1 MAAQPVHCKE
11 QITEIESIM
20 SWNITQHPLYALEM
34 EKLYDKR
41 MGNLKIRTD
50 ELESLKHQKGVVT
63 AFQRQAPF
71 WLHHGKA
78 LDRVESFLQEL
89 CEKGRFDE
97 HKGCMQVWAE
107 AIHAEPMRFF
117 ENFDFRNQSAHRERT
132 TNFSFSATDSFE
144 TLNGLLA
151 LDPVR
156 CLKVPGLL
164 SGNWLAGAMDPENRD
179 LAVLGIFSGFTRY
192 TKHQEKHARHDE
204 HRIGVEQHG
213 HNMFRD
219 MARSMGDSWSE
230 VIAMIPESPA
240 KMSPHLQRYYSK
252 LVGEMQFY
260 DLPPLP
266 LPRLFN
272 YTDSPAPRELFT
284 LALKTKLLG
293 TPQHAKYLDRI
304 TSMKGPDRYSS
315 PTEQNHYMRM
325 IQNEYSDVKQIRNV
339 IIPYSIDADHI
350 EEMEKRGFAKEYIN
364 SLKLEEREHLIVKD
378 AIPVRLLEKF
388 TDKAIKFRVDLG
400 V

>member
-1 MAAQPVHCKE
+1 
-11 QITEIESIM
+11 M
-20 SWNITQHPLYALEM
+20 SWNITQHPQYALEV

-50 ELESLKHQKGVVT
+50 ELESLKHQKGIVT

-71 WLHHGKA
+71 WLHHGKS
-78 LDRVESFLQEL
+78 LDRVESFFQEL

-107 AIHAEPMRFF
+107 AMHAEPMRFF
-117 ENFDFRNQSAHRERT
+117 ENFDFRNQSANRERT

-164 SGNWLAGAMDPENRD
+164 SGNWLAGAMDPEKRD
-179 LAVLGIFSGFTRY
+179 LAVLAIFSGFTRY
-192 TKHQEKHARHDE
+192 TKHQEKHAHHE
-204 HRIGVEQHG
+204 GHRIGAEEHG
-213 HNMFRD
+213 CNMFRD
-219 MARSMGDSWSE
+219 IARSMGESWSE
-230 VIAMIPESPA
+230 VIARMPESPT

-260 DLPPLP
+260 NLPPLP

-272 YTDSPAPRELFT
+272 YTDSPAPRELFDI
-284 LALKTKLLG
+284 ALKTKLLG
-293 TPQHAKYLDRI
+293 TPQHAKFLDRTI
-304 TSMKGPDRYSS
+304 QFKDADRYSS
-315 PTEQNHYMRM
+315 QTEQNHYTRM
-325 IQNEYSDVKQIRNV
+325 IQNEYTDLKQIRNV
-339 IIPYSIDADHI
+339 IIPYSLQDHHI
-350 EEMEKRGFAKEYIN
+350 EDMEKRGFVSEYIKL
-364 SLKLEEREHLIVKD
+364 LKPEEREHLIHKD
-378 AIPVRLLEKF
+378 AIPGRLLEKL
-388 TDKAIKFRVDLG
+388 TDKAIKFRNELG

>member
-1 MAAQPVHCKE
+1 
-11 QITEIESIM
+11 M
-20 SWNITQHPLYALEM
+20 SWNITHHPMYALEV

-41 MGNLKIRTD
+41 MGNLKFRTD
-50 ELESLKHQKGVVT
+50 ELESLKHKKSVVT

-71 WLHHGKA
+71 WLHHGKS

-89 CEKGRFDE
+89 CEKGCFDE

-107 AIHAEPMRFF
+107 ALHAEPMRFF
-117 ENFDFRNQSAHRERT
+117 ENVDFRNQSEKLERT

-144 TLNGLLA
+144 LLNGLLA

-164 SGNWLAGAMDPENRD
+164 TGNWLAGAMDPEKRD
-179 LAVLGIFSGFTRY
+179 LAVLAIFSGFTRY
-192 TKHQEKHARHDE
+192 TRHQAKHAHLDG
-204 HRIGVEQHG
+204 HRISAEEHG
-213 HNMFRD
+213 RNMFSD
-219 MARSMGDSWSE
+219 MARSMGDSWSD
-230 VIAMIPESPA
+230 VIARMPESPA

-293 TPQHAKYLDRI
+293 TSQHAKYLDRT

-339 IIPYSIDADHI
+339 IISYSLDAHHI
-350 EEMEKRGFAKEYIN
+350 EEMEKRGFASQYIN
-364 SLKLEEREHLIVKD
+364 ALKLEEREHLIRKD
-378 AIPVRLLEKF
+378 VIPVRLLEEY
-388 TDKAIKFRVDLG
+388 TDKAIKFGVDLG
-400 V
+400 I